1 MSLYRRGR
9 MWCYRFR
16 FTLKHPDGRR
26 EHFEIRR
33 SAHTRNRRE
42 AEETEQDHRR
52 ALRKGDVHPRDPW
65 PPVEK
70 RPRTPTLREFSG
82 EFLTHVRLHT
92 KPSTAGF
99 YEQCLA
105 RLLAFAPLAESP
117 LAEIGAE
124 RVDGF
129 IAWRQAQRS
138 GTSLSALNGEL
149 RTLRRLLY
157 LAEEWKVVDRAP
169 KVHELPGEARRERV
183 VTFAE
188 EARYLRAASATLRQV
203 AILAVDTGLR
213 PNSELFRLEWRHVHL
228 DGQPPYIHVAEG
240 KSREAVRNVPLTAR
254 ARSVLTLRRGASQG
268 SVYVFGGPGRCGHLT
283 SVQHAHERAVRRAGL
298 KAFEFYCWR
307 HTFATRCAESG
318 MDKFTLARLL
328 GHSSPRVTERYYV
341 HVTEPH
347 VAAGFERFA
356 AYLAERQIGAV
367 PEVTQ
372 KVQ

>member
-1 MSLYRRGR
+1 MSLYKRGR
-9 MWCYRFR
+9 VWWYKFK
-16 FTLKHPDGRR
+16 FTLKHADGRR
-26 EHFEIRR
+26 EYFELQR
-33 SAHTRNRRE
+33 SAHTRNRRKASARE
-42 AEETEQDHRR
+42 DAHRD
-52 ALRKGDVHPRDPW
+52 ALNEGRVHPVDPW
-65 PPVEK
+65 PPVQK

-82 EFLTHVRLHT
+82 EFLKHVRLH
-92 KPSTAGF
+92 KKASTAAF
-99 YEQCLA
+99 YQGCLG
-105 RLLAFAPLAESP
+105 RILAFAPMAESP

-124 RVDGF
+124 RLDGF
-129 IAWRQAQRS
+129 IAWRKAQKS

-188 EARYLRAASATLRQV
+188 EARYLAAASGTLRQV
-203 AILAVDTGLR
+203 AVLAADTGLR

-254 ARSVLTLRRGASQG
+254 ARSVLNLRRGASQG
-268 SVYVFGGPGRCGHLT
+268 SPYVFAGPGRSGHLT
-283 SVQHAHERAVRRAGL
+283 SVQHAHERTLGRARL

-328 GHSSPRVTERYYV
+328 GHSSPRVAERYYV

-347 VAAGFERFA
+347 VAAGFERFVE
-356 AYLAERQIGAV
+356 YLAERQIGAV
-367 PEVTQ
+367 PEVTRR
-372 KVQ
+372 VQ